1 MTKRY
6 GVVEIFYSLQG
17 EGHRKGS
24 ANVFVRFTGCNL
36 RCNLAE
42 HGFDCD
48 TDFSK
53 GDMMTSDEIVGA
65 VVEQWHTYV
74 DTGTPDC
81 RRWVIATGGEPT
93 LQLDAELI
101 GKLHQRGF
109 RVAIETNGTRVVPS
123 GVDYIAVSPKG
134 EQIVSKADEVRYVIG
149 TEGGFLPPIDARHY
163 FVSPAF
169 DVKTGVP
176 VPRAIDRCI
185 ALCLEH
191 PRYRL
196 SMQDH
201 KLWGVR

>member
-1 MTKRY
+1 MKHY

-36 RCNLAE
+36 TCNLAE

-48 TDFSK
+48 TDFSR
-53 GDMMTSDEIVGA
+53 GEMMTAEEIA
-65 VVEQWHTYV
+65 ARVESEWGTYV
-74 DTGTPDC
+74 DETTPSC
-81 RRWVIATGGEPT
+81 RKWVIATGGEPT

-101 GKLHQRGF
+101 GQLYLRGF
-109 RVAIETNGTRVVPS
+109 RIAIETNGTRAVPR

-134 EQIVSKADEVRYVIG
+134 VQLVTKADEVRYVLG
-149 TEGGFLPPIDARHY
+149 EDGGFLAPIDARHH

-169 DVKTGVP
+169 DPKTGAP
-176 VPRAIDRCI
+176 LPRALDRCI

-201 KLWGVR
+201 KHWGVR